1 MKRKRS
7 LEYTCTYK
15 SELGN
20 ILLAAD
26 EIGLTG
32 LWFEGQKYFANTL
45 PEEHISQETPIL
57 TDAKKWLDIYFS
69 GVEPDFQI
77 PIHLEG
83 TDFQMCVWEM
93 LCTIPYGETTTYGAI
108 AKQIAHDRGI
118 SKMSSQAVGNAIGRN
133 PVSVI
138 VPCHRVI
145 GAKGNLTGYAGG
157 IERKAELLKI
167 EQNQNATEQYPF

>member
-1 MKRKRS
+1 M
-7 LEYTCTYK
+7 
-15 SELGN
+15 
-20 ILLAAD
+20 
-26 EIGLTG
+26 
-32 LWFEGQKYFANTL
+32 
-45 PEEHISQETPIL
+45 
-57 TDAKKWLDIYFS
+57 KKWLDIYFS
-69 GVEPDFQI
+69 GVTGLSNTDSF
-77 PIHLEG
+77 EG

-167 EQNQNATEQYPF
+167 EQNQNATEQYPFDKVKENVYKR

>member
-1 MKRKRS
+1 M
-7 LEYTCTYK
+7 EYRNSYI
-15 SELGN
+15 SPLGR
-20 ILLAAD
+20 ILLTAD

-32 LWFEGQKYFANTL
+32 LAFEGQKNAVQGLIRESEEKETTL
-45 PEEHISQETPIL
+45 FSGV
-57 TDAKKWLDIYFS
+57 KKWLD
-69 GVEPDFQI
+69 
-77 PIHLEG
+77 
-83 TDFQMCVWEM
+83 M